1 MGSAWQL
8 NIKLTSLRDAGK
20 TDAVL
25 QLVQTCHDQRLVSDR
40 VSYNITLS
48 ALERSSR
55 WQEAAHMFTEMSLQ
69 GFSANIISFNTLLGA
84 LARGKKWQLGLNLL
98 SLEKAP
104 NWPTPD
110 AVSIGTGISACALAM
125 RWSVALALLEQL
137 GRFPERATARRAAV
151 TSALWA
157 CGSASRWQQGLSLLG
172 PAMPSLRPDAALLGA
187 AVSACALGQAWEWA
201 IALLCEAERR
211 SLSNEAVQR
220 SGIAACELGAWQTAL
235 LLLHKVHR
243 SRSPAGISSA
253 ISAVAKATEWEL
265 AISLLEEMP
274 RPAQA
279 GANAAVEALAIA
291 SKWAKSLELLHT
303 QRSKAA
309 SGFPGL
315 SAAAV
320 ALTVCQHHAL
330 PDLIRQLYSSSLRN
344 WLAARGT
351 AAQDPNF
358 GNLVAAADMA
368 SSTSLPTLI
377 AYSCHYALQKAE
389 PLQTS
394 ELRNLGPC
402 LVRSAIVQ
410 DTTLQN
416 PTQAWQEAIQR
427 FLANTEPTL
436 GNPLASSLVVW
447 SEFKLQM
454 PRTSTKAFDD
464 TTSQDTQLAPPE
476 PGEEVVLWGSR

>member
-1 MGSAWQL
+1 
-8 NIKLTSLRDAGK
+8 
-20 TDAVL
+20 
-25 QLVQTCHDQRLVSDR
+25 
-40 VSYNITLS
+40 
-48 ALERSSR
+48 
-55 WQEAAHMFTEMSLQ
+55 
-69 GFSANIISFNTLLGA
+69 
-84 LARGKKWQLGLNLL
+84 
-98 SLEKAP
+98 
-104 NWPTPD
+104 
-110 AVSIGTGISACALAM
+110 M

-211 SLSNEAVQR
+211 ILSNEAVQR

-235 LLLHKVHR
+235 LLLHRVHR

-320 ALTVCQHHAL
+320 ALTVRQHHAL
-330 PDLIRQLYSSSLRN
+330 SDLIRQLYSSSLRN

-351 AAQDPNF
+351 AAQGLNF
-358 GNLVAAADMA
+358 GNLVAAADTC
-368 SSTSLPTLI
+368 STSLPTLI
-377 AYSCHYALQKAE
+377 AYSCYCSLQEAE

-402 LVRSAIVQ
+402 LVRSAFLVQ

-416 PTQAWQEAIQR
+416 PTQARQD
-427 FLANTEPTL
+427 ANREPTL

-447 SEFKLQM
+447 SEFTLQM
-454 PRTSTKAFDD
+454 PRTSTKVFDD